1 MKVHNLKLW
10 IIPVSLLFVAN
21 SAVALDSY
29 VYYEN
34 AFHKN
39 LSCQRLAVKFSPYFI
54 LNNDLS
60 STNNYLRRGSFVDF
74 KKDKIIRSWNLV
86 TESQLSVAITDN
98 FLDTAEKWRIKVLAT
113 LLDIPQVSL
122 INKTL
127 VTQKTADGRFTVNR
141 CCTGNSCEILPIYK
155 VLDNQRQIAEISFHP
170 KKSNFLKSYSLAK
183 GTTNNIQTLVE
194 PRMLAP
200 PSTPAHS
207 SPLLPSSVS
216 VVPSAASDEGE
227 TSEES
232 TASQLAQNI
241 VCTQSD
247 PLRIYDD
254 SLQTVIYN
262 IQRFQAIR
270 IFQTWNGDREERQSG
285 RTTYIKVLAHN
296 ARGQEIVGWAA
307 ASYIKHPQDC
317 PAFGLVGSPS
327 GETLI
332 EGSTIVVDN
341 TTGDYRF
348 PTEHKP
354 SSDYIHGAGGRYF
367 GASRSGR
374 KHAACDLL
382 RPSGEK
388 VFAVSGGTVLQRYRF
403 YEGTDAI
410 EVKHDS
416 GHVMRYGEVS
426 TRTVGQSG
434 NGARVV
440 KGQHIGYIS
449 NLRMLH
455 FEMYSGT
462 GTGPLTVRGRD
473 EYSRRSDLMDP
484 TNYLKQWEEITF

>member
-10 IIPVSLLFVAN
+10 IVSVPLLLAAN

-29 VYYEN
+29 IYFEN
-34 AFHKN
+34 TFQKN

-54 LNNDLS
+54 LNADLS

-86 TESQLSVAITDN
+86 TEKKLSIAITDN
-98 FLDTAEKWRIKVLAT
+98 FLDTAEKWKIKVLST
-113 LLDIPQVSL
+113 QIDIPQLSL
-122 INKTL
+122 TNKTL
-127 VTQKTADGRFTVNR
+127 VTQQTADGRFTVDR
-141 CCTGNSCEILPIYK
+141 CCTGNSCEILPVYN
-155 VLDNQRQIAEISFHP
+155 VLDGQRQIAEMSFHP

-183 GTTNNIQTLVE
+183 GTTNNIQSLIE
-194 PRMLAP
+194 PRWLAP
-200 PSTPAHS
+200 PATPAYTG
-207 SPLLPSSVS
+207 PLAAASVS
-216 VVPSAASDEGE
+216 T
-227 TSEES
+227 TS
-232 TASQLAQNI
+232 QIAQNI
-241 VCTQSD
+241 VCTRSD

-254 SLQTVIYN
+254 SMQTVIYN

-270 IFQTWNGDREERQSG
+270 IFQSWEGDREERQSDK
-285 RTTYIKVLAHN
+285 TTYIKVLAHN

-307 ASYIKHPQDC
+307 ATYIKRPDDC

-341 TTGDYRF
+341 STGNFRF
-348 PTEHKP
+348 PTENKP
-354 SSDYIHGAGGRYF
+354 SAEYTRGNGGRYF

-374 KHAACDLL
+374 KHAACDLM
-382 RPSGEK
+382 RPNDEK

-434 NGARVV
+434 KGARVV

-449 NLRMLH
+449 NLAMLH
-455 FEMYSGT
+455 FEMYSGS

-473 EYSRRSDLMDP
+473 KYSRRSDLIDP
-484 TNYLKQWEEITF
+484 TNFLKQWEELTF

>member
-1 MKVHNLKLW
+1 MKVFNIKLW
-10 IIPVSLLFVAN
+10 IILFPLLLATN

-29 VYYEN
+29 IYFGN
-34 AFHKN
+34 AFQKN
-39 LSCQRLAVKFSPYFI
+39 LSCQRLAVQFSPYFI
-54 LNNDLS
+54 LNADLS
-60 STNNYLRRGSFVDF
+60 NTNNYLRRGSFVDF

-86 TESQLSVAITDN
+86 TESKLSVAITDN
-98 FLDTAEKWRIKVLAT
+98 FLDTAEKWKIKVLAT
-113 LLDIPQVSL
+113 QIDIPEVSL

-127 VTQKTADGRFTVNR
+127 ETQKTADGRFTVHR
-141 CCTGNSCEILPIYK
+141 CCSGNSCEILPVYK
-155 VLDNQRQIAEISFHP
+155 VLDGQKQIAEISFHP

-183 GTTNNIQTLVE
+183 GTTNNIQSLVE
-194 PRMLAP
+194 PRMMAP
-200 PSTPAHS
+200 AATPAHAT
-207 SPLLPSSVS
+207 LLIPDSVS
-216 VVPSAASDEGE
+216 VAPAAVGDEGSE
-227 TSEES
+227 QSTTS
-232 TASQLAQNI
+232 QIAQNI
-241 VCTQSD
+241 VCTRSD

-254 SLQTVIYN
+254 SMQTVIYN

-270 IFQTWNGDREERQSG
+270 IFQTWDGDREERQSG

-296 ARGQEIVGWAA
+296 ARGQEFVGWAA
-307 ASYIKHPQDC
+307 ATYIKRPEDC

-341 TTGDYRF
+341 TTGNFRF
-348 PTEHKP
+348 PTEQKP
-354 SSDYIHGAGGRYF
+354 SSDYTHGAGGRYF
-367 GASRSGR
+367 GASRSDR

-382 RPSGEK
+382 RPNGEK

-426 TRTVGQSG
+426 TRTVGHSG

-449 NLRMLH
+449 NLAMLH
-455 FEMYSGT
+455 FEMYSGS
-462 GTGPLTVRGRD
+462 GSGPLTVRGRD
-473 EYSRRSDLMDP
+473 EYSRRSDLIDP
-484 TNYLKQWEEITF
+484 TNFLKQWEDLTF

>member
-1 MKVHNLKLW
+1 MKVHNIKLW
-10 IIPVSLLFVAN
+10 IIAIPLLLVTN
-21 SAVALDSY
+21 PSVALDSY
-29 VYYEN
+29 VYFGN
-34 AFHKN
+34 TFQKN
-39 LSCQRLAVKFSPYFI
+39 LSCQRLAVQFSPYYI

-60 STNNYLRRGSFVDF
+60 NTNNYLRRGSFVDF

-86 TESQLSVAITDN
+86 TESKLSVAITDN
-98 FLDTAEKWRIKVLAT
+98 FLDTAEKWKIKVLT
-113 LLDIPQVSL
+113 TQIDIPQVSL

-127 VTQKTADGRFTVNR
+127 ETQKTADGRFTVHR
-141 CCTGNSCEILPIYK
+141 CCTGNSCEILPVYK
-155 VLDNQRQIAEISFHP
+155 VLDGQKQIAEISFHP

-183 GTTNNIQTLVE
+183 GQQSLVE

-200 PSTPAHS
+200 RATPAHTS
-207 SPLLPSSVS
+207 SLVAASVS
-216 VVPSAASDEGE
+216 VVPATAGDEDDHE
-227 TSEES
+227 SYNDSTTS
-232 TASQLAQNI
+232 QIAQNI
-241 VCTQSD
+241 VCTRSD

-254 SLQTVIYN
+254 SMQTVIYN

-270 IFQTWNGDREERQSG
+270 IFQTWDGDREERQSG

-296 ARGQEIVGWAA
+296 ARGQEFVGWAA
-307 ASYIKHPQDC
+307 ATYIKRPDDC

-327 GETLI
+327 GETII

-341 TTGDYRF
+341 TSGDFRF
-348 PTEHKP
+348 PTENKP
-354 SSDYIHGAGGRYF
+354 SAEYTRGNGGRYF

-382 RPSGEK
+382 RPNGEK

-426 TRTVGQSG
+426 TRTVGHSG

-440 KGQHIGYIS
+440 KGQHLGYIS
-449 NLRMLH
+449 NLGMLH
-455 FEMYSGT
+455 FEMYSGS
-462 GTGPLTVRGRD
+462 GSGPLTVRGRD
-473 EYSRRSDLMDP
+473 EYSRRSDLIDP
-484 TNYLKQWEEITF
+484 TNFLKQWEELTF